1 MYGLNRYYG
10 PGCYKFMNDNA
21 KVIYIGK
28 SKNISKRL
36 SSHFRGKK
44 GHLPKEVYDSTA
56 KIEIIK
62 TPDHATALALE
73 QYLINK
79 YKPRYNKIDKEHN
92 INSKVVVNEDYYE
105 SIEHWKLYHQFRP
118 YTEDKKVNTT
128 KFGIV
133 MASIYIAAIILI
145 TLLK

>member
-10 PGCYKFMNDNA
+10 SGCYRFMNDNA
-21 KVIYIGK
+21 NVIYIGK

-36 SSHFRGKK
+36 NSHFKGKK
-44 GHLPKEVYDSTA
+44 GHLPKEVYDNTA

-92 INSKVVVNEDYYE
+92 INSKVVVNKEYYE
-105 SIEHWKLYHQFRP
+105 SIEHWRLYHQFRP
-118 YTEDKKVNTT
+118 YTDDKKFKISRNNII
-128 KFGIV
+128 F
-133 MASIYIAAIILI
+133 ASIYIFIIVLIAIS
-145 TLLK
+145 K

>member
-10 PGCYKFMNDNA
+10 PGCYRFMNDNA

-28 SKNISKRL
+28 SKNISRRL
-36 SSHFRGKK
+36 SSHFKGKK
-44 GHLPKEVYDSTA
+44 GHLPKEVYDNTA

-92 INSKVVVNEDYYE
+92 INSKVVVNEEYYE
-105 SIEHWKLYHQFRP
+105 SIEHWRLYHQFRP
-118 YTEDKKVNTT
+118 YTDDKKINTT

-133 MASIYIAAIILI
+133 IAGIYLVTIILI
-145 TLLK
+145 SIIK

>member
-10 PGCYKFMNDNA
+10 PGCYRFMNDNA

-28 SKNISKRL
+28 SKNISKIL
-36 SSHFRGKK
+36 SAHFRVKK
-44 GHLPKEVYDSTA
+44 GPLPKEVYDNTA

-62 TPDHATALALE
+62 TPDHATALALK

-118 YTEDKKVNTT
+118 YIEDKKIKTT
-128 KFGIV
+128 KFRIII
-133 MASIYIAAIILI
+133 ASIYIVTIILI
-145 TLLK
+145 SIVK